1 MMDYSNAMPEVRP
14 AAAPPPAGAIQ
25 FRSFLR
31 GLAEEIDTQAG
42 AEARDRLLRGAGHR
56 MARLLPLPAV
66 ASMRALEME
75 MNDVL
80 GAIGW
85 GSTHLDLREAERCLV
100 ITHTGL
106 PRIGSAGDPLGSWL
120 SAALEGLYE
129 AWLAQQPGS
138 DPDLVARR
146 QRCSSPDVL
155 TLHYSRQ

>member
-1 MMDYSNAMPEVRP
+1 MMDYSNATPEVRP
-14 AAAPPPAGAIQ
+14 AAVPQAAGVIQ

-31 GLAEEIDTQAG
+31 ALAEEIDAQAG
-42 AEARDRLLRGAGHR
+42 AEARDTLLRGAGHH

-66 ASMRALEME
+66 ASMDALEME

-85 GSTHLDLREAERCLV
+85 GSTRLDLREAERCLV
-100 ITHTGL
+100 ITHSGL

-129 AWLAQQPGS
+129 AWMAQQPGS
-138 DPDLVARR
+138 DPALVARR
-146 QRCSSPDVL
+146 QVFGSPDVL
-155 TLHYSRQ
+155 TLHYSRE